1 MAEYKETDQ
10 EQVQTDENGEEE
22 TVELRRLVV
31 LDKKESYPING
42 VNKGFSM
49 GDVIA
54 VRHRQG
60 RRYIQQVDDDIMDA
74 RWAETEDDDGNRVAE
89 EPYEVKKSELEDEL
103 GKVGEVP
110 RLKDKLEAMQD

>member
-1 MAEYKETDQ
+1 MSEYRETEQ
-10 EQVQTDENGEEE
+10 EPVQTDEEGNEE

-60 RRYIQQVDDDIMDA
+60 RRYIQQVDNDIMDA
-74 RWAETEDDDGNRVAE
+74 RWAETENEDGDRVAE
-89 EPYEVKKSELEDEL
+89 DPYTVKKSELEEEL

>member
-10 EQVQTDENGEEE
+10 EEFPTDENGEEE

-42 VNKGFSM
+42 VNKGFAM

-60 RRYIQQVDDDIMDA
+60 RRYIEQVDDGIMQA
-74 RWAETEDDDGNRVAE
+74 RWAEEENEEGETVPE
-89 EPYEVKKSELEDEL
+89 EPYEVKKSELKDEL

>member
-1 MAEYKETDQ
+1 MPEYEETES
-10 EQVQTDENGEEE
+10 EQVQTDEDGNEE

-42 VNKGFSM
+42 VNEGFSM

-60 RRYIQQVDDDIMDA
+60 RRYIQQVDDDIMNV
-74 RWAETEDDDGNRVAE
+74 RWAEDEDGSPED
-89 EPYEVKKSELEDEL
+89 PYEVKKSELEDEL
-103 GKVGEVP
+103 GKVGEIP